1 MGEKYVLRHY
11 ASILVIIM
19 RLRQVCCHPRLCR
32 NALRQMAQS
41 LDVLDQLEKW
51 QQDDANAAN
60 AANANEELEGNITI
74 LKYFISS
81 KHLIL

>member
-60 AANANEELEGNITI
+60 ANEELEGIVTI